1 MYIKASCRKLVSS
14 IFPKKYSKLLYT
26 SFEAVTEISS
36 ISINFAI
43 MTTSAAHCAYYE
55 INK

>member
-1 MYIKASCRKLVSS
+1 
-14 IFPKKYSKLLYT
+14 LLYT

-55 INK
+55 INKYRNCFDMPDESSRITVQALTK